1 METFSCLG
9 HSALHPDGR
18 MGITEEE
25 LEEIIQAVQED
36 ANKAD
41 PTETAAQAVGVLTTE
56 ARVRMEA
63 C

>member
-1 METFSCLG
+1 MPCLV

-25 LEEIIQAVQED
+25 LEEIILAVQED
-36 ANKAD
+36 ANKAN

-56 ARVRMEA
+56 VRD
-63 C
+63 